1 MEEAKIGTV
10 LHFFPKPMVAAVAIE
25 EGALKVGDALH
36 IRGRI
41 TDLYHRV
48 DSIEIG
54 GRAAWSARAGD
65 QAGIRVPE
73 KVRARDMVFFVK
85 EGKEDD

>member
-1 MEEAKIGTV
+1 MEEEKIGTV
-10 LHFFPKPMVAAVAIE
+10 IRFFRKPMVAAIAIE
-25 EGALKVGDALH
+25 GGSLAVGDALH

-54 GRAAWSARAGD
+54 HRTARSARAGD
-65 QAGIRVPE
+65 QVGIKVPE
-73 KVRARDMVFFVK
+73 KMRVRDKVFFVK
-85 EGKEDD
+85 ERAEDG

>member
-1 MEEAKIGTV
+1 MEEEKIGTV
-10 LHFFPKPMVAAVAIE
+10 IRFFRKPMVAAIAIE
-25 EGALKVGDALH
+25 DGSLTVGDALH
-36 IRGRI
+36 IRGRV

-54 GRAAWSARAGD
+54 HRAAQSARAGD

-73 KVRARDMVFFVK
+73 KVRARDKVFFVK
-85 EGKEDD
+85 EVREDD

>member
-1 MEEAKIGTV
+1 MEEERIGTV
-10 LHFFPKPMVAAVAIE
+10 IRFFRKPMVAAIAIE
-25 EGALKVGDALH
+25 EGSLTVGDALH

-54 GRAAWSARAGD
+54 RQTAPSARAGD
-65 QAGIRVPE
+65 QAGIKVPE
-73 KVRARDMVFFVK
+73 KVRAQDKVFFVK
-85 EGKEDD
+85 EREENG